1 MKNRKSRIV
10 ARGEFSNHSHIIT
23 GECEITVVDG
33 KTMVKAGE
41 NCAIK
46 HLLEKQF
53 VEEGVE
59 IWTKEHKDI
68 ELKKGDTYEAI
79 QQVDYNPYLKLIQQV
94 KD

>member
-33 KTMVKAGE
+33 KTMVKAGK

-68 ELKKGDTYEAI
+68 ELKKGGTYEVI